1 MAVTEVYNTAKEKIS
16 QIELNDRVFNVP
28 AKAPILHQ
36 VVVSQLLGKR
46 SGTARAK
53 TRAEVD
59 MSGKKLFRQKG
70 TGRAR
75 AGSASSPTRK
85 GGGSAFGPK
94 PRKYIR
100 KVPKNL
106 RKLALRMALSE
117 KFKNNQLFILNQFD
131 LSEIK
136 TKNFVQI
143 MHHFDAR
150 KALIVTETKNENLE
164 KSSQN
169 VPWVKVMRYEGIN
182 VYDVLN
188 YEHLFLIQSTV
199 NKIEEALIS

>member
-1 MAVTEVYNTAKEKIS
+1 MAVIEVYNIAKEKIS
-16 QIELNDRVFNVP
+16 QIELNDRVFDVP
-28 AKAPILHQ
+28 VKAPILHQ

-46 SGTARAK
+46 AGTAK
-53 TRAEVD
+53 TQTRAEVD

-75 AGSASSPTRK
+75 AGSASSPTRR
-85 GGGSAFGPK
+85 GGGVAFGPR

-106 RKLALRMALSE
+106 RKLALRMALTE
-117 KFKNNQLFILNQFD
+117 KYKNNQLVILNQFD

-136 TKNFVQI
+136 TKNFVQV

-150 KALIVTETKNENLE
+150 KALIITETKNENLE

>member
-1 MAVTEVYNTAKEKIS
+1 MAVIDVYNIEKEKIS
-16 QIELNDRVFNVP
+16 QIELSDRVFDVP
-28 AKAPILHQ
+28 VKTPVLHQ

-46 SGTARAK
+46 TGTAKAK

-59 MSGKKLFRQKG
+59 MSGKKLYRQKG

-75 AGSASSPTRK
+75 AGAASSPTRK
-85 GGGSAFGPK
+85 GGGVAFGPK

-106 RKLALRMALSE
+106 RKLALRMALTE
-117 KFKNNQLFILNQFD
+117 KYKNNQLIVLDQFN
-131 LSEIK
+131 LQEIK
-136 TKNFVQI
+136 TKNFVQV
-143 MHHFDAR
+143 MHHFDVR
-150 KALIVTETKNENLE
+150 KALIITEAKNENLE

-169 VPWVKVMRYEGIN
+169 VPWVKVMRYVGIN
-182 VYDVLN
+182 AYDVLN